1 VRTDHLVTVQHA
13 FERADCVSQDWHVER
28 TSIPERVLETVGTL
42 DTIPAGEAKG
52 DVVLPHAE
60 KTNAKAAS
68 GKNRAAT
75 GRDGMRAMFEM
86 FPRTGGATNGRRQT
100 REEFFR

>member
-1 VRTDHLVTVQHA
+1 LRQGAQLTLKIDERVAFDTPGGHDPANEEAVRTDHLVAVQHA
-13 FERADCVSQDWHVER
+13 FEHADCVSQDWHVEK

-52 DVVLPHAE
+52 DVVLPLAE

-68 GKNRAAT
+68 GKNRVV
-75 GRDGMRAMFEM
+75 GF
-86 FPRTGGATNGRRQT
+86 
-100 REEFFR
+100 